1 MRTFFLTFSY
11 YSFQVMRQKK
21 LFAGLDQPDIE
32 SPCIEADMYT
42 RMFEVCG
49 TPARDIVDRMC
60 RDRRWIPIMDVHLS
74 RPNVG
79 VGFRQRLSD
88 CSDLA
93 IHLLQ
98 EMLTFDNQS
107 RISAAQAF
115 QHTFVQPG
123 PKATIDDVVGHRSA
137 VQTAKAISS
146 MNLDLAPES
155 SKEQQI
161 STIIRAIETER
172 AHYVR

>member
-1 MRTFFLTFSY
+1 MRFDHAP
-11 YSFQVMRQKK
+11 QVMRQKK
-21 LFAGLDQPDIE
+21 LFAGVDQPTLENPSIE
-32 SPCIEADMYT
+32 EDMYT

-49 TPARDIVDRMC
+49 NPARDTVDRMC
-60 RDRRWIPIMDVHLS
+60 RDRRWIPIMDAHLS
-74 RPNVG
+74 RPNRG
-79 VGFRQRLSD
+79 VGFKQRLPE

-93 IHLLQ
+93 IDLLR
-98 EMLTFDNQS
+98 EMLTFDNQN

-115 QHTFVQPG
+115 QHAFVQPG

-155 SKEQQI
+155 SREQQI
-161 STIIRAIETER
+161 STIMRAIERER
-172 AHYVR
+172 AHYVH